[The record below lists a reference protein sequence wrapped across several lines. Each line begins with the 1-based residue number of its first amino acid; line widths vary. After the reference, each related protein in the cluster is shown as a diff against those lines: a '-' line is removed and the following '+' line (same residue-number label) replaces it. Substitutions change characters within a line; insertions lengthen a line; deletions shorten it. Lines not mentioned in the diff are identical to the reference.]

1 MSVST
6 GIRVS
11 LIVVI
16 LLIEL
21 YLTLKAPSNRG
32 AGATGAASP
41 PPTLCSRGQLCP
53 FLKAIELFYHPNN
66 FASDVRNVIN
76 QSELIVVGRHWL
88 PGLPGYYIL
97 FVHIISYFH

>member
-32 AGATGAASP
+32 AGATGAAAP
-41 PPTLCSRGQLCP
+41 PCP
-53 FLKAIELFYHPNN
+53 LLTGAALPF
-66 FASDVRNVIN
+66 S
-76 QSELIVVGRHWL
+76 QSN
-88 PGLPGYYIL
+88 
-97 FVHIISYFH
+97 